1 MDNDQLIS
9 LLHSEVKPALGCT
22 EPAAIAFTV
31 ARARQLLEGSVTQ
44 VRVILSSNVY
54 KNALAVCIP
63 PVGDTGPGMA
73 AALGLLCG
81 KAEKGLRIFDGLST
95 GDFERARQFINFGT
109 LQLQVAEE
117 SGLYIEA
124 NLKGPE
130 GSASVT
136 VKGGHTDVVKEVVN
150 GVTVFKREVSTDSPF
165 EKIDLKTFTLQDL
178 INAVEAFPA
187 EKIAF
192 LLKGIEMNLQAS
204 DRGLQMRSGL
214 GVGAALA
221 TLVKK
226 GKLQNNLVSRVR
238 VAVTGACDA
247 RMSGEDMMVMSTMG
261 SGNQGI
267 VATIPIAVVAAELQA
282 QPDKVA
288 RALALSHLVVAYVK
302 QHIGKLSPICGCAV
316 AAGAGAAAAIA
327 WMMGGQPGQVEGA
340 MRNIIGNL
348 SGMICDGAKSGC
360 VFKLGT
366 SGAESIIAAELALE
380 NVIISGNDGI
390 ISSSVEE
397 TMRNLAVLSLNGM
410 TTTDRVILNIMLK
423 KNAD

>member
-1 MDNDQLIS
+1 M
-9 LLHSEVKPALGCT
+9 
-22 EPAAIAFTV
+22 
-31 ARARQLLEGSVTQ
+31 
-44 VRVILSSNVY
+44 
-54 KNALAVCIP
+54 
-63 PVGDTGPGMA
+63 
-73 AALGLLCG
+73 
-81 KAEKGLRIFDGLST
+81 
-95 GDFERARQFINFGT
+95 
-109 LQLQVAEE
+109 
-117 SGLYIEA
+117 
-124 NLKGPE
+124 
-130 GSASVT
+130 
-136 VKGGHTDVVKEVVN
+136 
-150 GVTVFKREVSTDSPF
+150 
-165 EKIDLKTFTLQDL
+165 
-178 INAVEAFPA
+178 
-187 EKIAF
+187 
-192 LLKGIEMNLQAS
+192 
-204 DRGLQMRSGL
+204 
-214 GVGAALA
+214 
-221 TLVKK
+221 
-226 GKLQNNLVSRVR
+226 
-238 VAVTGACDA
+238 
-247 RMSGEDMMVMSTMG
+247 
-261 SGNQGI
+261 
-267 VATIPIAVVAAELQA
+267 ATIPIAVVAAELQA

-327 WMMGGQPGQVEGA
+327 WMMGGQPVQVEGA